1 MPVAAIQF
9 GDADAYERFMGR
21 WSRAVAP
28 LFLQWLN
35 APRRGRWLDVG
46 CGTGILSEA
55 LLDLLDPASVTG
67 IDLSAA
73 QIAAASA
80 GRVAQGAR
88 FQKADAMELPFPD
101 RSFDNTVSALVINF
115 IPDPSRALA
124 EMRRVTAGRGWVGG
138 YVWDFEKDLSP
149 SGPLRQAMRAF
160 GAEVPTIP
168 GALHSS
174 QPALESLF
182 RQAGFAA
189 IDSRTIDVTL
199 SYADFN
205 DFWSAQT
212 PAYSPT
218 TRIINAMTSVERKR
232 LMRAVQEAVPHAHNG
247 KIEYT
252 ARANAIK
259 AAVTA

>member
-9 GDADAYERFMGR
+9 GDGDAYERFMGR

-28 LFLQWLN
+28 LFLHWLN
-35 APRRGRWLDVG
+35 PPRRGRWLDVG
-46 CGTGILSEA
+46 CGTGILTDA
-55 LLDLLDPASVTG
+55 LLDLLDPTSVTG
-67 IDLSAA
+67 IDPSAC
-73 QIAAASA
+73 QIAAASG
-80 GRVAQGAR
+80 GRAAQRAR

-115 IPDPSRALA
+115 IPDPPRALA
-124 EMRRVTAGRGWVGG
+124 EMRRVTVRGGWVGG

-160 GAEVPTIP
+160 GAEVPAIP
-168 GALHSS
+168 GTVHSS
-174 QPALESLF
+174 PHALESLF
-182 RQAGFAA
+182 RQAGFST

-199 SYADFN
+199 AYPDFE
-205 DFWSAQT
+205 DFWSAHT
-212 PAYSPT
+212 PDYSPT
-218 TRIINAMTSVERKR
+218 TKIINAMTNLQRRR
-232 LMRAVQEAVPHAHNG
+232 LMRAVQEAVPSAHNG

-259 AAVTA
+259 AAITA